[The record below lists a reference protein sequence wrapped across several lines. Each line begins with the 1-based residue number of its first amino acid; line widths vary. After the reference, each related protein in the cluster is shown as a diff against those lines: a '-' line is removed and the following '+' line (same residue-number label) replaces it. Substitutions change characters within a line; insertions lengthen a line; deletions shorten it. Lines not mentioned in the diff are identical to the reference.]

1 MCNLGE
7 GIAEKNK
14 ALGMAEG
21 KAIGKAEGMDIINKL
36 YNLLFEKNRFDD
48 AKRAAKEPAY
58 QKKLLAEFELA

>member
-7 GIAEKNK
+7 GLVDKS
-14 ALGMAEG
+14 
-21 KAIGKAEGMDIINKL
+21 KAEGMDIINKL

-58 QKKLLAEFELA
+58 QKKLLAEFGLV